1 LRLVLNPKSTKV
13 KRVMP
18 PISEATGGPMPGVGI
33 TDGSALQEMDDLEY
47 VERMKHFKNDRQIPG
62 A

>member
-1 LRLVLNPKSTKV
+1 
-13 KRVMP
+13 
-18 PISEATGGPMPGVGI
+18 MPGVGI